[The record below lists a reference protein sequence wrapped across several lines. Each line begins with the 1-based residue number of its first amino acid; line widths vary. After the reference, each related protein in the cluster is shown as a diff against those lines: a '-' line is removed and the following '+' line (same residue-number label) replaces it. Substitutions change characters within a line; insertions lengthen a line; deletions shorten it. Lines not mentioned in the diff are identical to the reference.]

1 MTQLVLI
8 AKRTLKDII
17 TRYVNE
23 IVPETPLL
31 LETERGLHAI
41 ERNCSFAGDPLER
54 VTVES
59 ISAWRD
65 ERLERTAKPAA
76 VNELDLLTAML
87 EIART
92 EWGWLH
98 YNPALAVE
106 RPRQV
111 AGKRSR
117 RVPDA
122 EIQAMCDALG
132 LEGGAMVGTAS
143 EYTAVAF
150 VLSIETGMRK
160 GEIQSLRWADVF
172 RDKSCLCVAGS
183 TGETARTVPLSGRA
197 ARLFDQLFRFDN
209 DERCIPL
216 REDHASRAW
225 SRARKRAA
233 EKLPSLADLQ
243 FNDSRHEATARM
255 ARKFDLLPR
264 SRILDHRNL
273 ASLVTYYLHASK

>member
-92 EWGWLH
+92 
-98 YNPALAVE
+98 
-106 RPRQV
+106 
-111 AGKRSR
+111 R

-255 ARKFDLLPR
+255 ARKFDLLPL